1 MTTIAFIPSTHR
13 STSVL
18 CLSMTVALLTGCAG
32 SSSTGQGPVVTATAT
47 SAVTAGGA
55 PTAGTAGIPR
65 SDVAGRTF
73 DLGTIVEVVQDGGV
87 PVIIFDRWTARGVA
101 DSTLAANGVPIAIH
115 SDARYENLNSRTT
128 FRIPVAPGA
137 IFTYSHCVAV
147 DQPAQQRSSTLEE
160 FARLQTSENVIL
172 LNLDPE
178 GQATKAQN
186 DPAC

>member
-1 MTTIAFIPSTHR
+1 MTIIASIPSTHR
-13 STSVL
+13 STSAL
-18 CLSMTVALLTGCAG
+18 CLSMTAALLTGCDG

-47 SAVTAGGA
+47 SAVTASGA
-55 PTAGTAGIPR
+55 PTP
-65 SDVAGRTF
+65 
-73 DLGTIVEVVQDGGV
+73 
-87 PVIIFDRWTARGVA
+87 
-101 DSTLAANGVPIAIH
+101 
-115 SDARYENLNSRTT
+115 SRTT

-137 IFTYSHCVAV
+137 IFTYSHCVTV

-160 FARLQTSENVIL
+160 FASLQTSENVIL